1 MPKLEIAGRKVG
13 PELAPL
19 VVAEIGVLRGG
30 HPRLARDFRGPGRK
44 QGPVGEEAPPITFA
58 YPCVVTIKP
67 VQAAETFM
75 RDNIWMKRPG
85 AGELLAERFEDVI
98 EKVASHDLPA
108 DLQPKVAYVSGL
120 EPPA

>member
-1 MPKLEIAGRKVG
+1 MLRWSSLRLESC
-13 PELAPL
+13 
-19 VVAEIGVLRGG
+19 AEVIQGSREIFEARGG
-30 HPRLARDFRGPGRK
+30 SK
-44 QGPVGEEAPPITFA
+44 GPVGEEAPPITFA
-58 YPCVVTIKP
+58 YACVVTIKP

-98 EKVASHDLPA
+98 EKVASHDGPA

-120 EPPA
+120 EPSA